1 MGEVAW
7 IPKRNEQNSKKW
19 IESTYMK
26 KKSQAIYM
34 ALDDDNLNFFWDE
47 KEVLMFDELWKS
59 DTNIIDIAEFFD
71 RDPDEVV
78 ILAIDRARK
87 GFIGKRKGGIVGM
100 GSTK

>member
-7 IPKRNEQNSKKW
+7 ITRRTEEDNIKW
-19 IESTYMK
+19 IENNYMK
-26 KKSQAIYM
+26 KKSRNIYM
-34 ALDDDNLNFFWDE
+34 ALEDDNMNFYWDE
-47 KEVLMFDELWKS
+47 KEVLLFDKIWKRG
-59 DTNIIDIAEFFD
+59 TNIMDIADTFR
-71 RDPDEVV
+71 RDPDEVM